1 MREDNNTHGT
11 TAASQPASFCWNK
24 NSTGTAS
31 SLHSSDTNGIVVVD
45 LCSLQQLPS
54 TGTVGTLH
62 AFSGLRNNTGAQ
74 ADEGEG
80 AAAAMPLFP
89 VRRRTPA
96 AAATATAT
104 AGAGLAAAA
113 GAPLLQPQ
121 PDHHEAR
128 AR

>member
-1 MREDNNTHGT
+1 VREDNNTHGGT
-11 TAASQPASFCWNK
+11 TAASFCWDK

-45 LCSLQQLPS
+45 LCSLQQLPP
-54 TGTVGTLH
+54 TGAVGTLH

-96 AAATATAT
+96 AAAATAT

-113 GAPLLQPQ
+113 GAPLHQPQ